1 MKAKKRA
8 AVPAYQYEQLPLG
21 SIRVIYLHPG
31 TGSAD
36 IRIDIH
42 TCLEPP
48 NYTAVSYV
56 WGDNNRVYKV
66 YASTLPSLQ
75 SNTDDRRFSRL
86 PRKSFG
92 YIKVTENLRKVLLGL
107 RLEDEY
113 RVLWIDSLCID
124 QDNSVEKSDQIQRMM
139 GIYGMA
145 TNTVAYLG
153 EYDETM
159 KLAFEAIRILAALKD
174 KTSKEQEAA
183 LHHLFSRRIFP
194 RPASQ
199 WNLEHSENYT
209 DAWAAVMAFLELPW
223 FHRVWIIQEVVLSDR
238 PVLFAQK
245 TQLPWQNLVQAC
257 EIIDRSN
264 TYIREVGFG
273 HISIPLLLERS
284 RLATRAAL
292 RAGLKGPLSRQDP
305 VAEEWLLSCHYTTL
319 QVRARGFAASDP
331 RDHVFALLGI
341 AKGHSNLLPAADYS
355 TTLAEV
361 YTRTAYAWYHN
372 DGECS
377 LHFLTCVNGSYDADD
392 LPTWVPDWRRPWT
405 IGPITAKIKTR
416 KPKDFPYQHLKRVR
430 FPDLSKPRL
439 EMPLTLTVR
448 GMQLLTV
455 RDVEPIKGA
464 QNCEKLRHATL
475 INTFPEPYPTTYMT
489 YRDAFALV
497 LPPVGDRFLDKF
509 GPLSEGFWS
518 YRLRDR
524 DRHRIRPVFGGDTAN
539 FKGVDLP
546 LIVKFHNGHK
556 SKPSIYIKDPSPVRG
571 PSEPRYTQSDLYK
584 DFPSHLWRLEPDV
597 GENPERTRVWFITDE
612 GLMGLANHIT
622 KPGDVVVHLFG
633 ANTPH
638 VLRKKETQEGRTIWG
653 YVGEAFVLGIMD
665 GEVECE
671 FPADRIE
678 DFEMQ

>member
-8 AVPAYQYEQLPLG
+8 AVPGYQYEKLPLG
-21 SIRVIYLHPG
+21 SFRVIYLHPG
-31 TGSAD
+31 TRSAD

-42 TCLEPP
+42 TVLDSPG
-48 NYTAVSYV
+48 YTAVSYV
-56 WGDNNRVYKV
+56 WGDINRIHKV

-75 SNTDDRRFSRL
+75 SNTNDKWFSRL
-86 PRKSFG
+86 PRKSVG
-92 YIKVTENLRKVLLGL
+92 YIMVTENLKKVLLSL

-124 QDNSVEKSDQIQRMM
+124 QDNSVEKSDQVQRMM

-153 EYDETM
+153 EYDEAM

-174 KTSKEQEAA
+174 KTSKEQEFA

-199 WNLEHSENYT
+199 WTPEHSDNFT
-209 DAWAAVMAFLELPW
+209 DAWAAIMAFLELPW

-238 PVLFAQK
+238 PVIFAEK
-245 TQLPWQNLVQAC
+245 TQLQWQSLVQAC
-257 EIIDRSN
+257 EVISRSDA
-264 TYIREVGFG
+264 YIRERGTSHVL
-273 HISIPLLLERS
+273 IPLLLERS

-292 RAGLKGPLSRQDP
+292 MEGSKGPLNRRGP
-305 VAEEWLLSCHYTTL
+305 VAKELLLSCHFTTL

-341 AKGHSNLLPAADYS
+341 AKGHEKLLPAADYS
-355 TTLAEV
+355 MTLAEV
-361 YTRTAYAWYHN
+361 YTRTAYAWYQN
-372 DGECS
+372 AGECS
-377 LHFLTCVNGSYDADD
+377 LRFLACVNGSYNTDD

-405 IGPITAKIKTR
+405 TRPITATIKTL
-416 KPKDFPYQHLKRVR
+416 KPEDFPYQHLKRVR
-430 FPDLSKPRL
+430 FPDMSKPRL

-448 GMQLLTV
+448 GMQLLTIK
-455 RDVEPIKGA
+455 DVEPIKRA

-475 INTFPEPYPTTYMT
+475 INAFPEPYPTTYMT
-489 YRDAFALV
+489 YRDAFVFALN
-497 LPPVGDRFLDKF
+497 LAGDGSHMF

-524 DRHRIRPVFGGDTAN
+524 DRHRIRPAFGGDTGN
-539 FKGVDLP
+539 FEGVDLP
-546 LIVKFHNGHK
+546 LVVKFHNGPK

-571 PSEPRYTQSDLYK
+571 PSEPRYTQSALYE
-584 DFPSHLWRLEPDV
+584 DVPSHLWRLESDV
-597 GENPERTRVWFITDE
+597 AENPDKCRFWFITDE
-612 GLMGLANHIT
+612 GFMGLATHVT
-622 KPGDVVVHLFG
+622 KPDDVVVHSFG
-633 ANTPH
+633 ADTPH
-638 VLRKKETQEGRTIWG
+638 VLRKKETRGGRTIWG
-653 YVGEAFVLGIMD
+653 YVGEVFVLGIMN
-665 GEVECE
+665 GEVERE